1 MKLFES
7 FQIRSFKELFVGLI
21 KFLYLRANLIFY
33 VKKSTIVLLGTVFVV
48 LIACSVQPVVA
59 DHLEP
64 GDGIYKGYNDVNIV
78 TTKADP
84 KWQVNLQ
91 LILRTGDGQLI
102 NVTESTA
109 YAAYVPHQITDHV
122 FDTLMGEK
130 EIVTID
136 DIKYEKVQY
145 TYTPSLEH
153 RFMGLYPIFSENYD
167 LEFKSTPEARE
178 QMQKQKDYSMW
189 KIHYCATFEGH
200 GFSCIPIF
208 QDLVPNMTLEKH
220 DVITHQWTILRIL
233 N

>member
-1 MKLFES
+1 M
-7 FQIRSFKELFVGLI
+7 
-21 KFLYLRANLIFY
+21 
-33 VKKSTIVLLGTVFVV
+33 KKSTIVLLGTVFVV

-64 GDGIYKGYNDVNIV
+64 GNGIYKGVSDVNLV
-78 TTKADP
+78 TTTQDS
-84 KWQVNLQ
+84 KWQVNL
-91 LILRTGDGQLI
+91 LIILRTGDGQLI

-109 YAAYVPHQITDHV
+109 NAAYIPHRITDHV

-130 EIVTID
+130 EIITID
-136 DIKYEKVQY
+136 NTKYEKVQY
-145 TYTPSLEH
+145 TFTPALEH

-167 LEFKSTPEARE
+167 LEFESTPEARE
-178 QMQKQKDYSMW
+178 QMYNHKDFSMW

-208 QDLVPNMTLEKH
+208 QDLVPTMTLEEH
-220 DVITHQWTILRIL
+220 DIITHQWTILRAL

>member
-1 MKLFES
+1 M
-7 FQIRSFKELFVGLI
+7 
-21 KFLYLRANLIFY
+21 
-33 VKKSTIVLLGTVFVV
+33 IVLLGTIFLTLTACFVQ
-48 LIACSVQPVVA
+48 SVAA

-64 GDGIYKGYNDVNIV
+64 GEGIYKDYGDVNIV
-78 TTKADP
+78 TTQDSE
-84 KWQVNLQ
+84 WQVNLQ
-91 LILRTGDGQLI
+91 TILRTGDGQLI

-109 YAAYVPHQITDHV
+109 NAAYIPHKITDHV

-145 TYTPSLEH
+145 TYTPTLEH
-153 RFMGLYPIFSENYD
+153 RFMGLYPIFSEYYD

-178 QMQKQKDYSMW
+178 QMNEQKDFSMW

-200 GFSCIPIF
+200 GFSCLPIF

-220 DVITHQWTILRIL
+220 DIITHQWTILRML

>member
-1 MKLFES
+1 M
-7 FQIRSFKELFVGLI
+7 
-21 KFLYLRANLIFY
+21 N
-33 VKKSTIVLLGTVFVV
+33 KSTIVLSSVIFVI
-48 LIACSVQPVVA
+48 LIGCSTQSVTA
-59 DHLEP
+59 DHLKP

-102 NVTESTA
+102 NVTESTG
-109 YAAYVPHQITDHV
+109 YAAYIPHEITDHT

-130 EIVTID
+130 EIVTVD
-136 DIKYEKVQY
+136 NVKYEKVQY
-145 TYTPSLEH
+145 TYTPALEA
-153 RFMGLYPIFSENYD
+153 RFMGFYPIFSEVHV
-167 LEFKSTPEARE
+167 EFVSTPEARE
-178 QMQKQKDYSMW
+178 KMREQQDFAMW

-208 QDLVPNMTLEKH
+208 QDLVPLMTLEQH
-220 DVITHQWTILRIL
+220 DIITHQWTILRIL

>member
-1 MKLFES
+1 MFC
-7 FQIRSFKELFVGLI
+7 VGKSI
-21 KFLYLRANLIFY
+21 IVFL
-33 VKKSTIVLLGTVFVV
+33 SIVSIT
-48 LIACSVQPVVA
+48 LIACSIQSVTA

-64 GDGIYKGYNDVNIV
+64 GTGIYVGYDEVLITPARDSNYVV
-78 TTKADP
+78 S
-84 KWQVNLQ
+84 LQ
-91 LILRTGDGQLI
+91 AILRTGDGQLI
-102 NVTESTA
+102 NVTESSA
-109 YAAYVPHQITDHV
+109 SAAYIPHQITDHV

-145 TYTPSLEH
+145 TYTPTLEH
-153 RFMGLYPIFSENYD
+153 RFMGLYPIFSEYYD
-167 LEFKSTPEARE
+167 LEFKSTPEARK
-178 QMQKQKDYSMW
+178 QMNEHKDFAMW

-200 GFSCIPIF
+200 GFSCLPIF

>member
-1 MKLFES
+1 M
-7 FQIRSFKELFVGLI
+7 
-21 KFLYLRANLIFY
+21 
-33 VKKSTIVLLGTVFVV
+33 KKSTIVLLGTIFVV
-48 LIACSVQPVVA
+48 LIACSVKPTTA
-59 DHLEP
+59 DHVES
-64 GDGIYKGYNDVNIV
+64 GDGIYKDYGVISVNIV
-78 TTKADP
+78 TTIDSE
-84 KWQVNLQ
+84 WQINLQ
-91 LILRTGDGQLI
+91 TILRTGDGQLI

-109 YAAYVPHQITDHV
+109 NAAYIPHRITDHV

-145 TYTPSLEH
+145 TYTPALEH

-167 LEFKSTPEARE
+167 LEFESTPEARE
-178 QMQKQKDYSMW
+178 QMHNHKDFSTW

-208 QDLVPNMTLEKH
+208 QDLVPTMTLEPR
-220 DVITHQWTILRIL
+220 DIVTHQWTILRII

>member
-1 MKLFES
+1 
-7 FQIRSFKELFVGLI
+7 VV
-21 KFLYLRANLIFY
+21 KF
-33 VKKSTIVLLGTVFVV
+33 TIVLSAIFLT
-48 LIACSVQPVVA
+48 LIAYSGQSVIA

-64 GDGIYKGYNDVNIV
+64 GEGIYKDISDVNLV
-78 TTKADP
+78 TTTQDS

-91 LILRTGDGQLI
+91 TILRTGDGQLI
-102 NVTESTA
+102 NITESTA
-109 YAAYVPHQITDHV
+109 NAAYVPHKITDHV

-130 EIVTID
+130 EIITID
-136 DIKYEKVQY
+136 NIKYEKVQY
-145 TYTPSLEH
+145 TFTPTLEH

-178 QMQKQKDYSMW
+178 QMHKHKDFSMW

-208 QDLVPNMTLEKH
+208 QDLVPTMTLEEH
-220 DVITHQWTILRIL
+220 DVVTHQWTILRAL

>member
-1 MKLFES
+1 MHCV
-7 FQIRSFKELFVGLI
+7 R
-21 KFLYLRANLIFY
+21 KFIIVL
-33 VKKSTIVLLGTVFVV
+33 STIFLTFIVYSGQ
-48 LIACSVQPVVA
+48 SVMA

-64 GDGIYKGYNDVNIV
+64 GDGIYKDYGDVNIV
-78 TTKADP
+78 TTIDS
-84 KWQVNLQ
+84 KWQINLQ
-91 LILRTGDGQLI
+91 TILRTGDGQLI

-109 YAAYVPHQITDHV
+109 NAAYIPHQITDHV

-145 TYTPSLEH
+145 TYTPTLEH

-178 QMQKQKDYSMW
+178 KMHEHKDFSMW

-208 QDLVPNMTLEKH
+208 QDLVPTITLEEH
-220 DVITHQWTILRIL
+220 DIITHQWTILRAL